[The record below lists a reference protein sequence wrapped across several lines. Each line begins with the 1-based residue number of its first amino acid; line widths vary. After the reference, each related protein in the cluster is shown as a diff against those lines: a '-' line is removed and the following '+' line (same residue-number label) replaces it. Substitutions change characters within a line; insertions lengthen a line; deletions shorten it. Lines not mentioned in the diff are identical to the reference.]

1 MNNNIKTTSG
11 YTGLD
16 SKVYTMKPN
25 HEEDFDYSYKIEEF
39 KEPSNII
46 EKIRQVISKAFQNA
60 SVIIEKKEANAT

>member
-1 MNNNIKTTSG
+1 
-11 YTGLD
+11 
-16 SKVYTMKPN
+16 MKPN

-60 SVIIEKKEANAT
+60 SVIIEKKEENTM